1 MFYKKFGEYKV
12 TDTFAFLFQK
22 KINVGEH
29 QSIHNKLSLAGLLV
43 TLGIIFG
50 DIGTS
55 PLYVLNAIVDTKVI
69 TKDLIYG
76 GLSCIVWTLTLQTT
90 LKYVLI
96 TLNADNNGEGGI
108 FSLYAL
114 VRRRKPYLIFPA
126 IIGGCALLADGVIT
140 PPISVSSAIEGL
152 RLIKSD
158 TFNFSE
164 IPTVPI
170 VISIISFLF
179 LIQRVGTSIV
189 GKSFGPIMFI
199 WFGMIAILGISK
211 IGSHIDVLN
220 CLNPYYAYNLLFNYH
235 EGFWILGAVFLCTTG
250 AEALYSDLGHC
261 GKNNIRVSWIF
272 VKSALLLSYFGQGAN
287 LLSHEGQTLVQT
299 GINPFYD
306 LMSLEFLPFGI
317 AIATMAAIT
326 ASQALISGSFTL
338 ISEAI
343 RLNVWPKVALKY
355 PSELKGQLYVPSAN
369 IILWLGC
376 IVVVL
381 YFRESKSMEAAYGLA
396 ITIAMLMTTLL
407 LVNYLIT
414 MKVNKWLVALL
425 LLVYLG
431 IEGSFLAANLVK
443 FSHGGWVSL
452 GISSIFIFIML
463 IWYKGRKIKNR
474 LTEFVQLKNYI
485 PILEQLSKD
494 ESVSKFAT
502 HLVYLTSAD
511 LKNEIESKV
520 MYSIL
525 QKQPKRADIYWFVHI
540 HVDDQPYTMEYK
552 VDHIVPNDIVKV
564 EFKLGF
570 RVEQKINYYFR
581 RVVEELVLNKEVDV
595 TSRYT
600 SLREQNI
607 TGDFKFVVLQRHLS
621 TENELSEFEQWIMD
635 VYFTLDKLSLS
646 EAKAFGL
653 DTSSVLIEKVPLVIA
668 PLKEFKIKRTY

>member
-1 MFYKKFGEYKV
+1 M
-12 TDTFAFLFQK
+12 
-22 KINVGEH
+22 GEH
-29 QSIHNKLSLAGLLV
+29 HSNHNKLSLAGLLV

-55 PLYVLNAIVDTKVI
+55 PLYVLNAIVGDKI
-69 TKDLIYG
+69 ISKELIYG

-90 LKYVLI
+90 VKYVLI

-114 VRRRKPYLIFPA
+114 VRRRRPYLIFPA

-158 TFNFSE
+158 SFNFSE
-164 IPTVPI
+164 LPTVPI
-170 VISIISFLF
+170 VIAIISLLF
-179 LIQRVGTSIV
+179 LIQRVGTSMV
-189 GKSFGPIMFI
+189 GKAFGPIMLA
-199 WFGMIAILGISK
+199 WFGMLAILGIAT
-211 IGSHIDVLN
+211 IGKHLDVLN
-220 CLNPYYAYNLLFNYH
+220 CLNPYYAYNLLVNYH

-261 GKNNIRVSWIF
+261 GKKNIRVSWIF
-272 VKSALLLSYFGQGAN
+272 VKSALLLNYFGQGAN
-287 LLSHEGQTLVQT
+287 LLNHEGQKLTDT

-306 LMSLEFLPFGI
+306 LMSPAFLPFGI
-317 AIATMAAIT
+317 AIATMATIT

-355 PSELKGQLYVPSAN
+355 PSEMKGQLYVPSAN
-369 IILWLGC
+369 LILWAGC
-376 IVVVL
+376 IGIVL
-381 YFRESKSMEAAYGLA
+381 YFKEAGAMEAAYGLA

-407 LVNYLIT
+407 LVNYLSHI
-414 MKVNKWLVALL
+414 KVNKWLISLL
-425 LLVYLG
+425 FLVYLA
-431 IEGSFLAANLVK
+431 IEGSFLAANLLK
-443 FSHGGWVSL
+443 FTHGGWVSL
-452 GISSIFIFIML
+452 VISSVFIFIMW

-474 LTEFVQLKNYI
+474 LTEFVPLKSYI

-494 ESVSKFAT
+494 ESISKFAT

-511 LKNEIESKV
+511 LQNEIESKV

-540 HVDDQPYTMEYK
+540 HVDDQPYTMQYK
-552 VDHIVPNDIVKV
+552 VDHIVSNDIIKV

-581 RVVEELVLNKEVDV
+581 RVVEELVLNGEVDV

-600 SLREQNI
+600 SLKEQNI

-621 TENELSEFEQWIMD
+621 NENELSTYDQFIMD
-635 VYFTLDKLSLS
+635 IYFTLDKLSLS

-668 PLKEFKIKRTY
+668 PLKEFKLKRFY